1 MFYVQVLEE
10 EAERREL
17 VQQKEELEEKRETL
31 QFLAKEAVVAAEV
44 AAEANR
50 ELERKKK
57 DILKTLAEDAASVA
71 SDLSAEMQRKKNILK
86 IIASRA
92 AEKVK
97 ADRLELCDTL
107 QNRLEMERVAAE
119 KDEVSE
125 EVAFEVKLKD
135 EPKEDLT
142 EVSQCYLYLLSF
154 SSEPMLLHLMRAN

>member
-1 MFYVQVLEE
+1 M
-10 EAERREL
+10 
-17 VQQKEELEEKRETL
+17 QQKEELEEKRETL
-31 QFLAKEAVVAAEV
+31 QFLAKEAVVAAEE

-107 QNRLEMERVAAE
+107 QNRLETERVAAE
-119 KDEVSE
+119 KDEISE

-142 EVSQCYLYLLSF
+142 EVSQ
-154 SSEPMLLHLMRAN
+154 